1 MRLTHLLGLHLEL
14 LLLAVHVH
22 HGPVQVLD
30 LDVILVHSDLQ
41 LLDDLRK
48 IRRIEQRK
56 FCEPMRR

>member
-1 MRLTHLLGLHLEL
+1 MRLAHLLGLHLEL

-48 IRRIEQRK
+48 NLKNRAEK
-56 FCEPMRR
+56 DV